1 MIELVIDQRRRN
13 IGSFE
18 VGRVLPFAKRRMVG
32 SFIFFDHMG
41 PVDLPR
47 GLAREADVLP
57 HPHVELELGARIALP
72 REHAE
77 HRALRV
83 LRSSSFSH
91 ARLCRCVVPYSSP
104 SVTMVHQVGKAN
116 LPVIHLN

>member
-32 SFIFFDHMG
+32 PFIFFDHMG

-47 GLAREADVLP
+47 GLAREAGVLP
-57 HPHVELELGARIALP
+57 PPHVGLELGARIALP
-72 REHAE
+72 RGMQSIVRYAFYGVQASAM
-77 HRALRV
+77 RDFVVASSRIPL
-83 LRSSSFSH
+83 LLLQWFIRSARRTCQSF
-91 ARLCRCVVPYSSP
+91 
-104 SVTMVHQVGKAN
+104 
-116 LPVIHLN
+116 I